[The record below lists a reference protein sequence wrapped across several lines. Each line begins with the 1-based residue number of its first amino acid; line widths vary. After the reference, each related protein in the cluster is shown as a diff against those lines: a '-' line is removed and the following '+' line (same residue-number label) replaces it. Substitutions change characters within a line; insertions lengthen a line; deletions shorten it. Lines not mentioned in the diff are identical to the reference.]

1 MEIRGMIFLACP
13 PVYTLPGTWNDPDK
27 IAKCNETLI
36 PHLTLNPNYTFG
48 ISIAVITIL
57 LAGYGVYKGF
67 FANKGLTVLGMIMK
81 IDTQGMSYGTGK
93 GNGKSIEE
101 QRAALPDVE
110 PKKIN
115 LISDALKDEL
125 KQLINE
131 VLDER
136 KYIIMQEERND

>member
-1 MEIRGMIFLACP
+1 
-13 PVYTLPGTWNDPDK
+13 
-27 IAKCNETLI
+27 
-36 PHLTLNPNYTFG
+36 
-48 ISIAVITIL
+48 
-57 LAGYGVYKGF
+57 
-67 FANKGLTVLGMIMK
+67 MIMK

-101 QRAALPDVE
+101 QRDALPDVE

-115 LISDALKDEL
+115 LISDALKEEL

-136 KYIIMQEERND
+136 EKKDDGIDFI